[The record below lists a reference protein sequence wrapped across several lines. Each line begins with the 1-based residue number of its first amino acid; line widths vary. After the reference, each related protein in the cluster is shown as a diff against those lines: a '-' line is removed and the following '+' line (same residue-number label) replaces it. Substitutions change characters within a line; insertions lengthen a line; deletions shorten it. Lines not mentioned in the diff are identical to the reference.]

1 MASAETNVSKHCEKN
16 YHNVIRILKPFVFE
30 QQSNQNDQAS
40 EPFVPSNHR
49 NTITVM
55 HERYDLNKDGKID
68 ADEQRRIVHDLIH
81 MEDVSKFQKKLVII
95 LSVSILVL
103 TIANIGTAYLAVRLA
118 KDLKISDGVMKDMS
132 GANVKT
138 QVRSINI
145 LCTWPPTFT
154 YFLLNCF
161 IGHCAEG
168 HSL

>member
-1 MASAETNVSKHCEKN
+1 
-16 YHNVIRILKPFVFE
+16 
-30 QQSNQNDQAS
+30 
-40 EPFVPSNHR
+40 
-49 NTITVM
+49 M

-68 ADEQRRIVHDLIH
+68 ADEQRRIVHDLMH

-145 LCTWPPTFT
+145 LCIWPPTFT